1 MVPVRARPH
10 LVATR
15 EFREFAEQ
23 QVPLLDDVR
32 FIEGPGEQS
41 PSDMESLVAE
51 KTLDETEIPRRGLGF
66 VVPDCDGELIAR
78 SYDIRTGGWV

>member
-1 MVPVRARPH
+1 MVPVRARRH

-41 PSDMESLVAE
+41 PPDMESLVA
-51 KTLDETEIPRRGLGF
+51 DETLYEAEIPRRGLGF
-66 VVPDCDGELIAR
+66 VVQDCDGALIAR
-78 SYDIRTGGWV
+78 TYDNTTGGWV